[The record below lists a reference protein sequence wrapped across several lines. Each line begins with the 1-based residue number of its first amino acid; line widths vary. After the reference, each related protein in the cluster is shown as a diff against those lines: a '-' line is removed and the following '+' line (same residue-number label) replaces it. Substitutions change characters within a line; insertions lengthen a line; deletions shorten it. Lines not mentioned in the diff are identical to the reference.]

1 MEFTFDDVDF
11 LLKRNWF
18 LDIDDVDELLWEISQ
33 EVFDKI
39 FENRL
44 SYTGD
49 IYLLLRAY
57 DPNLKRAG
65 DLLDSEMA
73 KIIDNERIQNSLK
86 KEEELRAFIPTLRP
100 QSSIDTNLNEAV
112 IKFNQ
117 DLEVFQ
123 KMLRRPTFFKV
134 EIANLN
140 NVLIELESK
149 IKILTKKVEN
159 ENKYWKESQWYFSRK
174 TDLTQS

>member
-18 LDIDDVDELLWEISQ
+18 LDIDHVDELLWEISQ

-57 DPNLKRAG
+57 DPSLKRAG

-73 KIIDNERIQNSLK
+73 KIIDNESLQNSLK

-100 QSSIDTNLNEAV
+100 QSSIDTNLNEVV

-140 NVLIELESK
+140 NDLIELESK
-149 IKILTKKVEN
+149 IKMLTKKVEN
-159 ENKYWKESQWYFSRK
+159 ENKYWKEREWYFSRK